1 MIITEPY
8 YSKQVPSPERR
19 PWAELTRLQTVAGWG
34 ESGQE
39 GDQPGEIVVIQ
50 RRERLG
56 QRDTGKGSLC
66 LKKGMR
72 F

>member
-8 YSKQVPSPERR
+8 CSKQVPSPERR
-19 PWAELTRLQTVAGWG
+19 PWAELTRLQTVAGMG

-50 RRERLG
+50 RRE
-56 QRDTGKGSLC
+56 
-66 LKKGMR
+66 
-72 F
+72 